1 MKSILLSFFLLSACV
16 HAGAASASASVSA
29 PVTDQA
35 TLGAALTR
43 YLTGYGQLCVGKYDW
58 PITVKAQDVD
68 NGQRDAVQLPAMAQE
83 GLVKAAPAEEGAMRY
98 TLSDAG
104 RAYYWPRTVPRRD
117 GTPGVK
123 AVHDFCA
130 GRLQLDS
137 VVQWTPPVLSGDHYE
152 TTARYTYAIAA
163 APWTANARL
172 QQVFPMITRVIKG
185 QHSAQLS
192 QKLQFIDGRWEAVV
206 AVD

>member
-1 MKSILLSFFLLSACV
+1 MKSILLSCCLLSACV
-16 HAGAASASASVSA
+16 HAGAASASA

-43 YLTGYGQLCVGKYDW
+43 YLAGYGQLCVGRYDW

-68 NGQRDAVQLPAMAQE
+68 NGQRDALQLPAMAQA
-83 GLVKAAPAEEGAMRY
+83 GLVAATPAEEGAMRY

-130 GRLQLDS
+130 GRLKLDS

-163 APWTANARL
+163 APWTANPRL

-185 QHSAQLS
+185 QHAAQLS
-192 QKLQFIDGRWEAVV
+192 QKLQFVDGRWDAVV
-206 AVD
+206 AVE

>member
-1 MKSILLSFFLLSACV
+1 MKSLLLLSCLLSAGV
-16 HAGAASASASVSA
+16 HAAAASSSASSTT
-29 PVTDQA
+29 PVVDQA
-35 TLGAALTR
+35 GMKAGLMR

-58 PITVKAQDVD
+58 PITVKAQDLE
-68 NGQRDAVQLPAMAQE
+68 NGQRDAVQLPAMAQA
-83 GLVKAAPAEEGAMRY
+83 GLVTATPAEEGAMRY
-98 TLSDAG
+98 TLTDAG

-123 AVHDFCA
+123 EVHDFCA

-152 TTARYTYAIAA
+152 TTARYTYTIAA

-172 QQVFPMITRVIKG
+172 QQAFPMITRVIKG
-185 QHSAQLS
+185 QHTAQLS
-192 QKLQFIDGRWEAVV
+192 QKLQFVDGRWDAVV
-206 AVD
+206 AVE